1 MNENNKII
9 ELKTYINK
17 RKKKNRFKNNKILK
31 KIALIV
37 AIVLLNTFNFLNAVN
52 ANSIDSAYMHSLGDC
67 GSLLTYNGVPVKVT
81 YIAYTKD
88 GVEYPAYCMD
98 KTKLRS

>member
-1 MNENNKII
+1 MNKKSK
-9 ELKTYINK
+9 ELKKKSRIDKVERKNK
-17 RKKKNRFKNNKILK
+17 NLLK
-31 KIALIV
+31 KISLILTI
-37 AIVLLNTFNFLNAVN
+37 IVLNIFNFINAVN

-88 GVEYPAYCMD
+88 GVEYPAYCLD